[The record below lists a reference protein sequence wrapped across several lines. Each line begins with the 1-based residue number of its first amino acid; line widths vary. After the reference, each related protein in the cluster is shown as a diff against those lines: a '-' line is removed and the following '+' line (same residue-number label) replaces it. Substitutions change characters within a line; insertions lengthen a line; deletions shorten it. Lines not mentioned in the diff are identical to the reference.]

1 MNKKIVSVILTIVMC
16 MVPFGMAFASGNG
29 MPTVT
34 PNVGAGLGGMTNTV
48 NNVLGVIKTIG
59 YVVAIAMVM
68 FAGIKYLMAGV
79 GEKAKVKEMLFPMLA
94 GAVLIAGAV
103 TIVDW
108 VFGIAK

>member
-1 MNKKIVSVILTIVMC
+1 MKKFLSVVLAIVLCLIPCGAVFANQYGVD
-16 MVPFGMAFASGNG
+16 FGYGNLDSG
-29 MPTVT
+29 VQ
-34 PNVGAGLGGMTNTV
+34 NTV
-48 NNVLGVIKTIG
+48 NKVLGVIKTIG

-103 TIVDW
+103 TIVGW
-108 VFGIAK
+108 VFGLGGQNA